1 MLGRMGSLDRLM
13 RLSPSALLQSR
24 RIAAA
29 QAVRLNQSGNFR
41 FFRQNRTEA
50 PMTLRPGES
59 YVAVIYRGKIVIGER
74 YRNPNS
80 TTGSPTQGTHVM
92 LLQDVTGRPY
102 NNTAYEGGAIRI
114 NRDGSFDV
122 SGFRRT
128 QASQTSAD
136 QMANAIRAAI
146 PNAVIRT
153 TPDRLSTLTPR

>member
-1 MLGRMGSLDRLM
+1 
-13 RLSPSALLQSR
+13 
-24 RIAAA
+24 
-29 QAVRLNQSGNFR
+29 
-41 FFRQNRTEA
+41 
-50 PMTLRPGES
+50 
-59 YVAVIYRGKIVIGER
+59 
-74 YRNPNS
+74 
-80 TTGSPTQGTHVM
+80 
-92 LLQDVTGRPY
+92 VTGRPY